1 MQLTGNFRQ
10 DLATIKEAAGIVY
23 PENKIMRDLCIC
35 QAILESGIRNGGS
48 VLSNK
53 YNNLFGIKGKGIKT
67 GRSVRL
73 PTKEDIR
80 GKIHTV
86 QDDFAW
92 NDSVEESFLQH
103 KKILSLPR
111 YASVWKSKDFN
122 EAATRVRECGY
133 ATLKTYDKLLIQIY
147 NQYIVDKD

>member
-1 MQLTGNFRQ
+1 MNLTGDFRQ
-10 DLATIKEAAGIVY
+10 DLATIKEAAAVVY
-23 PENKIMRDLCIC
+23 PDNKIMMQLCIA

-67 GRSVRL
+67 GRSISL
-73 PTKEDIR
+73 PTKEQV
-80 GKIHTV
+80 GNKMVTV
-86 QDDFAW
+86 KQDFAW

-122 EAATRVRECGY
+122 DAATRVREAGY
-133 ATLKTYDKLLIQIY
+133 ATLRTYDKLLIDVY
-147 NQYIVDKD
+147 NQYLV